1 MLEEIMKRILI
12 VLLACL
18 TIFGVV
24 SCQPR
29 TIFVPYP
36 GGNSD
41 KTETSV
47 VATDFNSM
55 KEAMESAT
63 VKNVTL
69 AGFSFDPADVS
80 AQLPIAINGEKTV
93 SGSMYAGDQT
103 ATASLVERASITPR
117 ALNEDGYTIFT
128 IGNDATVNLVNLTI
142 SIADDIANTIRSI
155 FSIDT
160 GSLNADAVKVN
171 TSDTATSAPVL
182 IETTENTSA
191 DNVNISN
198 STNVVV
204 EIPKDGDQAI
214 LDKIEN
220 DKESAFPYDASTED
234 ELLAALTM
242 YGKARLMADVTITK
256 TDLATDYSL
265 PALNQTANVNLNG
278 YTLFLDLANGLAVP
292 TGYNNTFR
300 NGTLA
305 INDRNNTNIRDT
317 VCAIS
322 VLEESTLEFDNVTY
336 NSNLSG
342 IVSEYSDATINIYDS
357 RIFVLG
363 YYGVGTNAGK
373 SPVGI
378 DIDIQRS
385 QIEVGN
391 TVSKLN
397 IPLAAGLTDAV
408 EDHDGTA
415 VFFNVGDSLNIED
428 STIIGGAQAVMIR
441 GAVDARISGSTLIG
455 GNAEGSTYASMFTGY
470 LSQTWGTGNIVP
482 YATLVLGNRDTT
494 GYPSSTTC
502 TIENTQLIV
511 AEDSANENRI
521 PLYVGAS
528 GHSVNLIIDDS
539 IAVDDIWYYG
549 PNFTVGPEGNQ
560 VTRPN
565 TGTDGYRPTNS

>member
-1 MLEEIMKRILI
+1 MKRIFVL
-12 VLLACL
+12 LLACF
-18 TIFGVV
+18 TIFGAV

-36 GGNSD
+36 GGNND

-47 VATDFNSM
+47 IATDFESM
-55 KEAMESAT
+55 KEAMESTT

-69 AGFSFDPADVS
+69 TGFSFDPADVS
-80 AQLPIAINGEKTV
+80 AQLPITINGEKTIT
-93 SGSMYAGDQT
+93 GSMYAGNQA
-103 ATASLVERASITPR
+103 ATSSLIGKSSITPR
-117 ALNEDGYTIFT
+117 ALNENGYTIFE
-128 IGNDATVNLVNLTI
+128 ISNDAAVNLVNFTI
-142 SIADDIANTIRSI
+142 SIADDVLDGIKTIFGIGTGTVNANNVTVS
-155 FSIDT
+155 
-160 GSLNADAVKVN
+160 
-171 TSDTATSAPVL
+171 TSDTASSTPVF
-182 IETTENTSA
+182 IETTSSTAAE
-191 DNVNISN
+191 NVNITN
-198 STNVVV
+198 SANVVV
-204 EIPKDGDQAI
+204 EVPEDGDQAI

-220 DKESAFPYDASTED
+220 DEESTFPYDASTED
-234 ELLAALTM
+234 ALLAALET
-242 YGKARLMADVTITK
+242 YGKARLMADITITK
-256 TDLATDYSL
+256 TDLTEGYTL
-265 PALNQTANVNLNG
+265 PALNQTANINLNG
-278 YTLFLDLANGLAVP
+278 HMLFMDLSQ
-292 TGYNNTFR
+292 GYAITEGYSNTFR

-305 INDRNNTNIRDT
+305 INDRSNTDT
-317 VCAIS
+317 KCAIS
-322 VLEESTLEFDNVTY
+322 VLEGSTLEFDDVTY

-342 IVSEYSDATINIYDS
+342 IVTEDSDATINIYDS

-363 YYGVGTNAGK
+363 YYGVGTNARK

-378 DIDIQRS
+378 NIDIQRS

-391 TVSKLN
+391 TESELD

-455 GNAEGSTYASMFTGY
+455 GNAKGSTSASMFTGY
-470 LSQTWGTGNIVP
+470 LSQTWGRGNIVP

-528 GHSVNLIIDDS
+528 GHTVKLTIDDS

-565 TGTDGYRPTNS
+565 TETEGYRPANP

>member
-1 MLEEIMKRILI
+1 MKRMLIL
-12 VLLACL
+12 LLACL
-18 TIFGVV
+18 TIFGAV

-36 GGNSD
+36 GWNDD

-47 VATDFNSM
+47 IATDFNSM
-55 KEAMESAT
+55 KEAMESTT

-69 AGFSFDPADVS
+69 AGFSFNPADVS
-80 AQLPIAINGEKTV
+80 AQLPIAINGEKTI

-103 ATASLVERASITPR
+103 ITASLIGRSSIVPK
-117 ALNEDGYTIFT
+117 ALNENGIKIFE
-128 IGNDATVNLVNLTI
+128 ISNDATVNLVNLTI

-160 GSLNADAVKVN
+160 GSLNADTVKVN

-182 IETTENTSA
+182 IETTANTTS
-191 DNVNISN
+191 DNVNITN
-198 STNVVV
+198 SANVVV
-204 EIPKDGDQAI
+204 EVPEDGNQAL
-214 LDKIEN
+214 LDKIEGDEN
-220 DKESAFPYDASTED
+220 STFPYDASTED
-234 ELLAALTM
+234 ELLAALET
-242 YGKARLMADVTITK
+242 YGKARLMTDITITK
-256 TDLATDYSL
+256 TDLTTGYTL

-278 YTLFLDLANGLAVP
+278 HTLFMDLSV
-292 TGYNNTFR
+292 GYAITEGYSNTFR

-305 INDRNNTNIRDT
+305 INDRSNNDT
-317 VCAIS
+317 KCAIS
-322 VLEESTLEFDNVTY
+322 VLEGSTLEFDNVTY

-342 IVSEYSDATINIYDS
+342 IVTEYSDATINIYDS

-363 YYGVGTNAGK
+363 YYGVGTNAGE

-378 DIDIQRS
+378 NIDIQRS

-391 TVSKLN
+391 TESELD

-470 LSQTWGTGNIVP
+470 LSQTWGTGNIIP
-482 YATLVLGNRDTT
+482 YATLVLGNRDTA

-502 TIENTQLIV
+502 TIEDTKLIV
-511 AEDSANENRI
+511 AKDSANENKI

-528 GHSVNLIIDDS
+528 GHTVKLTIDDS

-565 TGTDGYRPTNS
+565 TGTEGYRPTNP